1 MVSIDAKFDQK
12 QLDKLLKTLEKAPKE
27 CRKGA
32 VSAINRSVKST
43 NTALQKAITR
53 RYNIKKEALSGGS
66 TFKSSSSNN
75 LIRPKMATYSDL
87 TASIFVRGSRLS
99 FNVLRGMVSPT
110 EPKSH
115 KGKSLR
121 QIRRMAPPKVKV
133 LRGRS
138 KSFKHA
144 FIATSTGTD
153 ENGQKSKV
161 TGLFSRGSNGVLK
174 FHRTLSPANMAREKS
189 VAKATQKAAAE
200 ALEKNV
206 EREIRYRLEK
216 IT

>member
-43 NTALQKAITR
+43 NTALQKAITT
-53 RYNIKKEALSGGS
+53 RYNIKKNALSGGS
-66 TFKSSSSNN
+66 AFKGDASNN
-75 LIRPKMATYSDL
+75 LIKPKMATESNL
-87 TASIFVRGSRLS
+87 SAQIMVRGTRLALVS
-99 FNVLRGMVSPT
+99 ARGMISPK

-115 KGKSLR
+115 KGKTMR
-121 QIRRMAPPKVKV
+121 QIKRMSPPSVRILKGSRKKYPNAFVATGRGGVTGIFSREKG
-133 LRGRS
+133 GRS
-138 KSFKHA
+138 
-144 FIATSTGTD
+144 I
-153 ENGQKSKV
+153 Q
-161 TGLFSRGSNGVLK
+161 LQ
-174 FHRTLSPANMAREKS
+174 RTLSPANMAREKS
-189 VAKATQKAAAE
+189 VTKATQKAAAE

>member
-12 QLDKLLKTLEKAPKE
+12 QFDKLLKTLEKAPKE

-43 NTALQKAITR
+43 NTALQKAITT
-53 RYNIKKEALSGGS
+53 RYNIKKNALSGGS
-66 TFKSSSSNN
+66 AFKGDASNN
-75 LIRPKMATYSDL
+75 LIKPKMATESNL
-87 TASIFVRGSRLS
+87 SAQIMVRGTRLALVS
-99 FNVLRGMVSPT
+99 ARGMISPK

-115 KGKSLR
+115 KGKTMR
-121 QIRRMAPPKVKV
+121 QIKRMSPPSVRILKGSRKKYPNTFVATGRGGVTGIFSREKG
-133 LRGRS
+133 GRS
-138 KSFKHA
+138 
-144 FIATSTGTD
+144 I
-153 ENGQKSKV
+153 Q
-161 TGLFSRGSNGVLK
+161 LQ
-174 FHRTLSPANMAREKS
+174 RTLSPANMAREKS